1 MKVYIGS
8 DHAGFHLKDSVQ
20 EHLKTKGHDV
30 LDLGVF
36 TDEVKT
42 DYPDMAREVGEKVQE
57 NGGAMG
63 VLICG
68 SGTGMCMAAN
78 KIHGIRAVCAR
89 DVTTA
94 RYARLHNDANIVA
107 LGERF
112 TGTEVAKEI
121 VDTFFET
128 KFEGGRHEARVAKI
142 TQMEGTL

>member
-8 DHAGFHLKDSVQ
+8 DHAGFHLKETLQ
-20 EHLKTKGHDV
+20 EYLKTLGHDV

-36 TDEVKT
+36 TDEVKA
-42 DYPDMAREVGEKVQE
+42 DYPDMAREVGEKVVE
-57 NGGAMG
+57 NKDSTGIL
-63 VLICG
+63 VCG

-78 KIHGIRAVCAR
+78 KVRGIRAACAR

-121 VDTFFET
+121 VDTFLST
-128 KFEGGRHEARVAKI
+128 KFEGGRHEGRVAKI
-142 TQMEGTL
+142 IQMEGTV